1 MAPVASSFS
10 PEESSTLEWDYYA
23 CLAGEY
29 EKAQKAKGLT
39 SSSSSPASQ
48 SPVSSTSKTTTSQQ
62 QMSPKCVLNPL
73 GLGHHHRDEDHN
85 GLSDDLMRFDYQ
97 GKDSVEDQFYS
108 LNLGDR
114 YVFQDLLQ
122 RWKDHCA
129 RRKSYP
135 KNIPKSWFFRFL
147 RHTRNENASSDG
159 FQEDKAFKLMVKL
172 LKNDRYV
179 KLSVSSLNAQLR
191 SKTLFPVP
199 GLKTSDGHD
208 MFYMRPSRYFPKET
222 STKTVIDNLVYVMNT
237 MLEKEKSQKDGI
249 GFIAC
254 MDEWKMKNF
263 EVNYCY
269 QFMMALQGAM
279 APVKVQLFL
288 IVNPPAWFG
297 AIWRIMKP
305 MLIPSFRRKVKICN
319 EKDISKYLKS
329 DYQKYLPD
337 DMKSGT
343 VPTDK
348 LVADFIAYREHVEG
362 FDDTK
367 SVTSRSQFS
376 FESSQSSSHL
386 SSHDESSAGIISME
400 STFESV
406 VDEDDEEDD
415 DASINADID
424 AELEEIHKQV
434 DDILETGW

>member
-1 MAPVASSFS
+1 MAPTASL
-10 PEESSTLEWDYYA
+10 EESSTQEWDYYA

-29 EKAQKAKGLT
+29 EKAQKASGLT
-39 SSSSSPASQ
+39 TISSDDEATN
-48 SPVSSTSKTTTSQQ
+48 SPVCSKSKKTTQQ
-62 QMSPKCVLNPL
+62 QMSPICVLKHLLP
-73 GLGHHHRDEDHN
+73 GHHTEDS
-85 GLSDDLMRFDYQ
+85 LSDDLMRFDYQ
-97 GKDSVEDQFYS
+97 GKDTVEDQFYA

-135 KNIPKSWFFRFL
+135 KHIPKSWFFRFL
-147 RHTRNENASSDG
+147 RHTRNENDSSDG
-159 FQEDKAFKLMVKL
+159 FQEDRAFKLMVKL
-172 LKNDRYV
+172 LKNDRYL
-179 KLSVSSLNAQLR
+179 KLRVSSLNSQLQ

-208 MFYMRPSRYFPKET
+208 MFYMRPSRYVPKET
-222 STKTVIDNLVYVMNT
+222 STKTIIDNLVYVMNT
-237 MLEKEKSQKDGI
+237 MLEKEKNQKHGI

-254 MDEWKMKNF
+254 MDDWKMKNF

-279 APVKVQLFL
+279 VPVKVQLFL
-288 IVNPPAWFG
+288 IVNPPTWFG
-297 AIWRIMKP
+297 AIWRIMKG
-305 MLIPSFRRKVKICN
+305 MLLPSFRRKVKICN
-319 EKDISKYLKS
+319 EDAISKYLKS
-329 DYQKYLPD
+329 DYQKFLPD

-362 FDDTK
+362 IDDTK

-376 FESSQSSSHL
+376 FDSSQSSSHYEET
-386 SSHDESSAGIISME
+386 STGIISRE

-406 VDEDDEEDD
+406 ADEDDDD

-424 AELEEIHKQV
+424 AELEIIHKQV